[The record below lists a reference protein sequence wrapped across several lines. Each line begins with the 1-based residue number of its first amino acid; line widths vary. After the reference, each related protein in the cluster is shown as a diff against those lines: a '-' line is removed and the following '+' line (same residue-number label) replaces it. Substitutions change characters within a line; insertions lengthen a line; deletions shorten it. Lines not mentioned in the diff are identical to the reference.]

1 MSLLFNHKVMSDSL
15 NPIDCSRPRS
25 SSFTISQSLLK
36 FTPIESVMLSN
47 HLILCHPFL
56 FCLQSFPASRPFP
69 MSWSITSGGQSI
81 GASTSVLLMNIQDW
95 FSLRLTGLI
104 YLQSKELSR
113 VISSTTIWKHLF
125 FSTQPSLWSN
135 CHICIWLLEKLQLWL
150 YRTLLTK
157 FVIAYLQ
164 RSIF

>member
-1 MSLLFNHKVMSDSL
+1 MLLLFNHKVMSDSL
-15 NPIDCSRPRS
+15 KPMDCSRPSS

-36 FTPIESVMLSN
+36 FMPIELVMLSN

-81 GASTSVLLMNIQDW
+81 GSSTSVLPMSIQDW

-125 FSTQPSLWSN
+125 LDTQPSLWSN
-135 CHICIWLLEKLQLWL
+135 SHICKWLLEKLQLWL
-150 YRTLLTK
+150 YRTWLTK
-157 FVIAYLQ
+157 FVIAYLP